1 MNSNVDHNLQILD
14 QFSKQAESYARVTG
28 SLAPPRPSVLQTML
42 QPEPNDLALEV
53 CCGPGALALA
63 LAPAVRHVTG
73 MDLTPAML
81 EQAKLLQ
88 GSAGIENV
96 DWIRGDI
103 NDIPFEDARFA
114 IVMCSSAFHH
124 LVRPQHAFRE
134 MLRVCRPGGRIM
146 VKDVTPAPENVQCY
160 NATEKLR
167 DPSHTHALT
176 VDEMRALGSGLA
188 VEEIS
193 FTTSSTPAVP
203 LEAVLAT
210 SFPTECSLDDL
221 RTLFLDDARSGEDR
235 LGYGA
240 VLIEDTVHI
249 RFRMSTALW
258 RKRERPGRD
267 ATRSTR

>member
-1 MNSNVDHNLQILD
+1 MSSNVDHNLQIVD

-28 SLAPPRPSVLQTML
+28 SLAPPRPAALQMLL
-42 QPEPNDLALEV
+42 QPHPNDLALEV

-81 EQAKLLQ
+81 EQAKLRHA
-88 GSAGIENV
+88 SSGIENV
-96 DWIRGDI
+96 DWINGDI
-103 NDIPFEDARFA
+103 NDIPFEDARFG

-124 LVRPQHAFRE
+124 LVQPQRAFRE

-146 VKDVTPAPENVQCY
+146 IKDVTPAPEKVERY
-160 NATEKLR
+160 DATEKLR

-176 VDEMRALGSGLA
+176 VDELRALGSGLA
-188 VEEIS
+188 VEELS
-193 FTTSSTPAVP
+193 FTTSVTPPVP

-210 SFPTECSLDDL
+210 SFPTECSMDDL
-221 RTLFLDDARSGEDR
+221 RSLFLEDARCGEDR

-240 VLIEDTVHI
+240 ALIDDAVHI

-258 RKRERPGRD
+258 RRREP
-267 ATRSTR
+267 

>member
-1 MNSNVDHNLQILD
+1 MNSNVDHDQQILD

-28 SLAPPRPSVLQTML
+28 SLAPPRPSVLHRML

-81 EQAKLLQ
+81 EQAKLRQ
-88 GSAGIENV
+88 ASAGIENV
-96 DWIRGDI
+96 DWIGGDI

-124 LVRPQHAFRE
+124 LVQPQHAFRE
-134 MLRVCRPGGRIM
+134 M
-146 VKDVTPAPENVQCY
+146 
-160 NATEKLR
+160 LR

-193 FTTSSTPAVP
+193 FVTSSTPAVP

-210 SFPTECSLDDL
+210 SFPSECSLDDL
-221 RTLFLDDARSGEDR
+221 RLLFLEDARCGADR

-240 VLIEDTVHI
+240 ILIDDAVHI

-258 RKRERPGRD
+258 RKRERRQQLR
-267 ATRSTR
+267 AAQRLA